1 MKKTLSFLLPLT
13 TMLFLS
19 GCNNTPAAPVI
30 KSPHY
35 ALGEQ
40 DGCTTAKGT
49 YTKDSELFR
58 NDPDYEKGW
67 FAGRKYC
74 NPSFHKE

>member
-1 MKKTLSFLLPLT
+1 MRTYIFLFSAINTFL
-13 TMLFLS
+13 LS
-19 GCNNTPAAPVI
+19 GCGSTPVV
-30 KSPHY
+30 KSPNY
-35 ALGEQ
+35 VQGEK
-40 DGCTTAKGT
+40 DGCSTANGT

-67 FAGRKYC
+67 FAGRKQC